1 MEGVPL
7 PRVLG
12 PLTRANLGRTL
23 LLPSKSMKRVWGQRS
38 LAHILQLGSDYQ
50 TIGVFGQR
58 AGLQANHALAGDGL
72 RDLHFVWLGDEFPV
86 DLVGVARAVSID
98 KKDLVSV
105 VQLGEVVEKQMTPRV
120 RVAFA
125 VAEYVDVG
133 LPLPGEVR
141 APEVHRSFAQEGIL
155 FSDGSGVDGYVL
167 DALHL
172 GDGKLEP
179 LLLGRGRLEWLI
191 LGCIVWL
198 LLGDRRLERL
208 LFRGGIE
215 NLFGGELGRRS
226 RRVRAE
232 QDVAQEAK
240 KPSDDH
246 QGPPRGA
253 CDVHAF
259 GPTSFR
265 TSLHLGCLVV
275 GFTHPP
281 RQAKREVWPRVS
293 GFAIERKNCREISE
307 ASEPRLCRMLHPD
320 FAEF

>member
-50 TIGVFGQR
+50 TLGVFGQR
-58 AGLQANHALAGDGL
+58 TGLQANHALAGDGL

-98 KKDLVSV
+98 KKDLVAV
-105 VQLGEVVEKQMTPRV
+105 VQLAEVVEKQMTPRA
-120 RVAFA
+120 RVTLA

-141 APEVHRSFAQEGIL
+141 APEVHRSFVQEGIL
-155 FSDGSGVDGYVL
+155 LSDGSGVDGYVL
-167 DALHL
+167 DPLHL

-179 LLLGRGRLEWLI
+179 LLLGRGCLEWLL
-191 LGCIVWL
+191 LGCLEWL

-208 LFRGGIE
+208 LYRGGIE
-215 NLFGGELGRRS
+215 NLFGAELAGFDRRA
-226 RRVRAE
+226 RAE
-232 QDVAQEAK
+232 QGVAQEAK
-240 KPSDDH
+240 KPGDDH
-246 QGPPRGA
+246 QGPPRGRA
-253 CDVHAF
+253 RFMPLARPPSEPASILAAQLLALPILPGRQNAKF
-259 GPTSFR
+259 GPVCPVSP
-265 TSLHLGCLVV
+265 SS
-275 GFTHPP
+275 
-281 RQAKREVWPRVS
+281 AKNWR
-293 GFAIERKNCREISE
+293 GISE
-307 ASEPRLCRMLHPD
+307 ASEPRLCRILHPD
-320 FAEF
+320 F